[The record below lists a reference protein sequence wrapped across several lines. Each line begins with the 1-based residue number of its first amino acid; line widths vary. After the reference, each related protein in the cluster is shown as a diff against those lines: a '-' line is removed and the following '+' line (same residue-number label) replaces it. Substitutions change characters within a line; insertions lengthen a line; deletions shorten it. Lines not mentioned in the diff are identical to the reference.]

1 MYTQIFVKARFCKQ
15 MKSKIYWIDFS
26 VSAYIDRPT
35 EKKDCDS
42 NQEKKQGNR
51 DTPLETGIQE
61 FER

>member
-1 MYTQIFVKARFCKQ
+1 